1 MRPGS
6 RAVINGVTT
15 FPDSIRSAPA
25 NSAPGVIVRMAIRN
39 EDWAAIDKRIADA
52 AKAAVA
58 PLKPQGLKKVM
69 AGVREVGTI
78 GTVIGLFLALVAIT
92 LGSLYQSF
100 GHVEKEATFRTETK
114 DTLDHIND
122 HLKKIESTLSTIQL
136 TSAASDPVNPKN
148 ALEAKRL
155 VTVAHQ
161 NSVQLPSAV
170 IQENGQ
176 KFIEASEKSP
186 VAWDTA
192 LAFLDYKSFVNTLAI
207 NLPTIKPDASRATTH
222 VTTDHPPGLKNPNFF
237 WVGTAPREQAA
248 QVMKI
253 GKDLDAEQALG
264 VAFLFGYGGGMIL
277 DGMQLRNVVF
287 QEVHIVYSGG
297 PLKMTNV
304 FFLNCT
310 FEMKPD
316 TNTLKLASA
325 ALTPGPAISFAAG
338 L

>member
-1 MRPGS
+1 
-6 RAVINGVTT
+6 
-15 FPDSIRSAPA
+15 
-25 NSAPGVIVRMAIRN
+25 
-39 EDWAAIDKRIADA
+39 
-52 AKAAVA
+52 
-58 PLKPQGLKKVM
+58 
-69 AGVREVGTI
+69 
-78 GTVIGLFLALVAIT
+78 
-92 LGSLYQSF
+92 
-100 GHVEKEATFRTETK
+100 
-114 DTLDHIND
+114 
-122 HLKKIESTLSTIQL
+122 
-136 TSAASDPVNPKN
+136 
-148 ALEAKRL
+148 
-155 VTVAHQ
+155 
-161 NSVQLPSAV
+161 
-170 IQENGQ
+170 
-176 KFIEASEKSP
+176 

-253 GKDLDAEQALG
+253 GKDLDAGQALG

>member
-1 MRPGS
+1 
-6 RAVINGVTT
+6 
-15 FPDSIRSAPA
+15 
-25 NSAPGVIVRMAIRN
+25 
-39 EDWAAIDKRIADA
+39 
-52 AKAAVA
+52 
-58 PLKPQGLKKVM
+58 
-69 AGVREVGTI
+69 
-78 GTVIGLFLALVAIT
+78 
-92 LGSLYQSF
+92 
-100 GHVEKEATFRTETK
+100 
-114 DTLDHIND
+114 
-122 HLKKIESTLSTIQL
+122 
-136 TSAASDPVNPKN
+136 
-148 ALEAKRL
+148 
-155 VTVAHQ
+155 
-161 NSVQLPSAV
+161 
-170 IQENGQ
+170 
-176 KFIEASEKSP
+176 
-186 VAWDTA
+186 
-192 LAFLDYKSFVNTLAI
+192 
-207 NLPTIKPDASRATTH
+207 
-222 VTTDHPPGLKNPNFF
+222 LKNPNFF